1 MRFLVDES
9 CDYAAVRALR
19 SAGHDVIAVCE
30 VTQGSIDHDLV
41 VQAQEEERILLTEDK
56 DFGWLV
62 FVSHLAS
69 PGVILLRYPGNARA
83 SLAGDVTRLVAE
95 QGDKLTGAFVV
106 IQPGQIRI
114 SRRTV

>member
-19 SAGHDVIAVCE
+19 AAGHDVLAVCE
-30 VTQGSIDHDLV
+30 VTQGSVDHDLV
-41 VQAQEEERILLTEDK
+41 MQALEENRILLTEDK

-62 FVSHLAS
+62 FVSHLTS

-83 SLAGDVTRLVAE
+83 SLASDITRLVAE
-95 QGDKLTGAFVV
+95 QSDKLIGAFVV

-114 SRRTV
+114 SRRPA

>member
-19 SAGHDVIAVCE
+19 SAGHDVLAVCE
-30 VTQGSIDHDLV
+30 VTQGSVDHDLV
-41 VQAQEEERILLTEDK
+41 IQAQEESRILLTEDK

-69 PGVILLRYPGNARA
+69 PGVILLRYPSNARA
-83 SLAGDVTRLVAE
+83 SLANDVARLVAE
-95 QGDKLTGAFVV
+95 QADNLAGAFVV
-106 IQPGQIRI
+106 IQPGQVRI
-114 SRRTV
+114 SRRPI